1 MLDLI
6 LNKLKYTNDD
16 EANLIISR
24 LRYQIETLEERLAK
38 EQASHRRTRA
48 VYRRVIDMVR
58 LKFIGVDEIISYVAK
73 EYDKK

>member
-24 LRYQIETLEERLAK
+24 LRYHIETLEERLAK

-48 VYRRVIDMVR
+48 VYRRVIDMIR
-58 LKFIGVDEIISYVAK
+58 LKFVGVDEIISYVAR